1 MLHWWYV
8 SEANLLLRTIKY
20 YPIPSGAVNTQLF
33 VSVDVFMRHMKNVFI
48 HLFISIYRLSAVGK
62 YLYERSA
69 FCASCQFELLTAQPS
84 RIVQSLPMKSR
95 KTVSSIGDVFDTAA
109 TEYRLLGTNWQRS
122 RCRVFA
128 KYQRRFVSD
137 QQAQTSSENLACCAT
152 LGGNTDKLQT
162 RTKAM
167 PMDAIIKVA

>member
-1 MLHWWYV
+1 
-8 SEANLLLRTIKY
+8 
-20 YPIPSGAVNTQLF
+20 
-33 VSVDVFMRHMKNVFI
+33 MRHMKNVFI

-137 QQAQTSSENLACCAT
+137 QQAQTSSGKPGLLCDFGRKHRQAANKDQSNANGCHH
-152 LGGNTDKLQT
+152 
-162 RTKAM
+162 
-167 PMDAIIKVA
+167 